1 MKYEDLK
8 YLAVPLPEDILK
20 EKWAGYFD
28 RARRII
34 DCRLADTDTPY
45 ALRARLEL
53 ELKIL
58 DDLEMRYNI
67 DQEAAM
73 DMIHE
78 KAPEMTEEAKIHI
91 S

>member
-1 MKYEDLK
+1 MKFDNLK

-34 DCRLADTDTPY
+34 DCRLADETTPY

-53 ELKIL
+53 ELKNL
-58 DDLEMRYNI
+58 ADLEMCYTI
-67 DQEAAM
+67 TQ
-73 DMIHE
+73 
-78 KAPEMTEEAKIHI
+78 
-91 S
+91 